1 MSSVGSADKRSQQD
15 EALRRTRETYQ
26 DKEVD
31 QAKKHSQDLRRL
43 TEVHQT
49 ELRQMEEAHTKQ
61 MEDLKVRTREAISA
75 RDMRY
80 QKEIEDLRSMH
91 QNQARRSAQEADVKQ
106 KQTQEFMKGQLET
119 TVAIKDRQSEEQ
131 RTQYEAQLVDKTKK
145 LTEGLDQNREMA
157 KKSID
162 SEKQKLMEAHKREV
176 DAIVQ
181 DRNRQLDRSQRS
193 FHSLRKSK
201 EQQIQNLEEASRQS
215 QQRLSQAHMSTL
227 REQAADHDSGLTR
240 ARSGLAEGLQQ
251 NKNRFEKALEENAE
265 RTSVNSEAFKS
276 SIQDRIY
283 NRINVREAENRIL
296 KNDLNRQ
303 KADLLNQK
311 NREVANVRSAMGEN
325 VDQLEKARL
334 ATVETSNLRNAK
346 VIKNVIEEKDQQ
358 LMKTNRLFQDKI
370 SLDKSKSDE
379 LVGNVKLGYERE
391 LAMKDIQANTREE
404 RVKGINEREEE
415 YLKTFYNESLNA
427 NRGNFETSLREIRE
441 KNKRDQD
448 LIFQNFS
455 KQSSERE
462 VKFQAKLT
470 ELSQRHEDQLQKVK
484 AEQAN
489 VMKSHLNSSAKEK
502 KVIVEQKNV
511 EMQRQ
516 AAQFENRIAKLE
528 ETHRREVESLN
539 RRHEESLVSITQAK
553 PKA

>member
-1 MSSVGSADKRSQQD
+1 MSSVGSADKRSQQE
-15 EALRRTRETYQ
+15 EALRRARETYQ

-31 QAKKHSQDLRRL
+31 QAKNHSQDLKRL
-43 TEVHQT
+43 TEVHQS
-49 ELRQMEEAHTKQ
+49 ELREMEEAHTRQ

-91 QNQARRSAQEADVKQ
+91 QNQARRYAQEADVKQ
-106 KQTQEFMKGQLET
+106 KQTQEFLKGQLQT

-131 RTQYEAQLVDKTKK
+131 KAQYEAKLGDTTKRF
-145 LTEGLDQNREMA
+145 TDGLDQNRESA
-157 KKSID
+157 KKSLD
-162 SEKQKLMEAHKREV
+162 SEKQKLMDAHKKEV

-181 DRNRQLDRSQRS
+181 DRNRQLDQSQRS
-193 FHSLRKSK
+193 FHSLRKTK
-201 EQQIQNLEEASRQS
+201 EQQIKKLEEAARHNQD
-215 QQRLSQAHMSTL
+215 RLSQAHMSTL
-227 REQAADHDSGLTR
+227 REQAADHNNGLTR
-240 ARSGLAEGLQQ
+240 ARAGLTEGLEQ
-251 NKNRFEKALEENAE
+251 NRNRYEKALEENVE
-265 RTSVNSEAFKS
+265 RYSMNSEAAKS
-276 SIQDRIY
+276 SIQERIE
-283 NRINVREAENRIL
+283 NQINVRETQNRAL

-303 KADLLNQK
+303 KADLINQK

-325 VDQLEKARL
+325 IDQLEKARV
-334 ATVETSNLRNAK
+334 ATVEASNARNAK
-346 VIKNVIEEKDQQ
+346 VIKNVIDENNQHLVKN
-358 LMKTNRLFQDKI
+358 NRIFQDKI
-370 SLDKSKSDE
+370 TVEKSRAE
-379 LVGNVKLGYERE
+379 EHLGNTKNGYERE
-391 LAMKDIQANTREE
+391 LAMKDLQANTREE
-404 RVKGINEREEE
+404 KIKGINQREEE
-415 YLKTFYNESLNA
+415 YLKAFYSESISA
-427 NRGNFETSLREIRE
+427 NRDNFETSLREIRD

-470 ELSQRHEDQLQKVK
+470 ELNERHQDQMQKIK

-489 VMKSHLNSSAKEK
+489 VMKNQVNISAKEK

-511 EMQRQ
+511 EMQQQ

-539 RRHEESLVSITQAK
+539 RRHEESLVSMTRAK

>member
-15 EALRRTRETYQ
+15 EALRRARETYQ

-31 QAKKHSQDLRRL
+31 QAKKHSQDLKRL
-43 TEVHQT
+43 TEVHQS
-49 ELRQMEEAHTKQ
+49 ELREMEEAHTRQ

-106 KQTQEFMKGQLET
+106 KQTQEFMKGQLES

-131 RTQYEAQLVDKTKK
+131 KTQYETELGDKTKRF
-145 LTEGLDQNREMA
+145 TEGLDQNREVA
-157 KKSID
+157 KKAVET
-162 SEKQKLMEAHKREV
+162 EKQKLMEAHKKEV
-176 DAIVQ
+176 DSIIQ
-181 DRNRQLDRSQRS
+181 DRNRQVDQSQRS
-193 FHSLRKSK
+193 FQSLRKSK
-201 EQQIQNLEEASRQS
+201 EQQIKNLEDASRQN
-215 QQRLSQAHMSTL
+215 QERLSQSHMSTL
-227 REQAADHDSGLTR
+227 REQSADHDSGLTR
-240 ARSGLAEGLQQ
+240 ARSSMTEGMRQ
-251 NKNRFEKALEENAE
+251 NRNRYEKALEENAE
-265 RTSVNSEAFKS
+265 RSSTNSEAFRN
-276 SIQDRIY
+276 SIQDRID
-283 NRINVREAENRIL
+283 NRINVREAENRTL
-296 KNDLNRQ
+296 KNDLSRQ

-325 VDQLEKARL
+325 VDQLEKARV
-334 ATVETSNLRNAK
+334 ATVEASNARNAK
-346 VIKNVIEEKDQQ
+346 VIKNVIDEKDQH
-358 LMKTNRLFQDKI
+358 LMKNNRVFQDKI
-370 SLDKSKSDE
+370 TVEKSKSDE
-379 LVGNVKLGYERE
+379 HLGNTKLGYERE
-391 LAMKDIQANTREE
+391 LAMKDLQANTREE
-404 RVKGINEREEE
+404 RIKGINQREEE
-415 YLKTFYNESLNA
+415 YLKSFYNESLVA
-427 NRGNFETSLREIRE
+427 NRDNFETSLREIRD

-462 VKFQAKLT
+462 VKFQAKLA
-470 ELSQRHEDQLQKVK
+470 ELNGRHEDQLQKIK

-489 VMKSHLNSSAKEK
+489 MMKSQVNLSAKEK
-502 KVIVEQKNV
+502 KTIVEQKNV

-539 RRHEESLVSITQAK
+539 RRHEESLVSMTRAK

>member
-26 DKEVD
+26 EKEVD
-31 QAKKHSQDLRRL
+31 QSKKHSQELKQL

-49 ELRQMEEAHTKQ
+49 ELREMEEAHTRQ

-106 KQTQEFMKGQLET
+106 KQIQEFMKGQLQT
-119 TVAIKDRQSEEQ
+119 AVAIKDRQSEEQ
-131 RTQYEAQLVDKTKK
+131 KTQYEAQLGDNTKRF
-145 LTEGLDQNREMA
+145 TEGLDQNRQMA

-162 SEKQKLMEAHKREV
+162 SEKQKLMDAHKKEM

-181 DRNRQLDRSQRS
+181 DRNRQVDQSQRS
-193 FHSLRKSK
+193 LRSLRKTK
-201 EQQIQNLEEASRQS
+201 EQQIKNLEEASRQN
-215 QQRLSQAHMSTL
+215 QDRLSQSHMSTL
-227 REQAADHDSGLTR
+227 REQAADHDIGLTR
-240 ARSGLAEGLQQ
+240 ARAGLSEGLEQ
-251 NKNRFEKALEENAE
+251 NRARYEKALEENVE
-265 RTSVNSEAFKS
+265 RYSMNSEAFKS
-276 SIQDRIY
+276 SIQDRID
-283 NRINVREAENRIL
+283 NKINVREAENRTL
-296 KNDLNRQ
+296 KNDFNRQ

-325 VDQLEKARL
+325 IDQLEKARSGI
-334 ATVETSNLRNAK
+334 VEASNARNAK
-346 VIKNVIEEKDQQ
+346 VLKNVVEEKDQH
-358 LMKTNRLFQDKI
+358 LVETNRFFQDKI
-370 SLDKSKSDE
+370 SVEKSKSDE
-379 LVGNVKLGYERE
+379 HLVNTKLGYERE
-391 LAMKDIQANTREE
+391 LAMKDLQANTREE
-404 RVKGINEREEE
+404 KIKGINQREEE
-415 YLKTFYNESLNA
+415 YLKTFYSESLNA
-427 NRGNFETSLREIRE
+427 IRGNFDTSLREIRD

-455 KQSSERE
+455 KQSAERE

-470 ELSQRHEDQLQKVK
+470 DLNERHQEQLQKIK

-489 VMKSHLNSSAKEK
+489 MMKGQANISAKEK

-539 RRHEESLVSITQAK
+539 RRHDESLVSMTRAK

>member
-15 EALRRTRETYQ
+15 EALRRARETYQ

-31 QAKKHSQDLRRL
+31 QAKKHSQDLKRL
-43 TEVHQT
+43 TEVHQA
-49 ELRQMEEAHTKQ
+49 ELREMEEAHTKQ

-75 RDMRY
+75 RDMKFH
-80 QKEIEDLRSMH
+80 KEIEDLRSMH
-91 QNQARRSAQEADVKQ
+91 QNQVRRSAEEADIKQ
-106 KQTQEFMKGQLET
+106 KKTQEHLKGQLET

-131 RTQYEAQLVDKTKK
+131 KAQYEAQLEDKTKK
-145 LTEGLDQNREMA
+145 FADGLNQNREVA
-157 KKSID
+157 KKSIQ
-162 SEKQKLMEAHKREV
+162 SEKQKLMEAHRKEV
-176 DAIVQ
+176 DAIVD
-181 DRNRQLDRSQRS
+181 DRNRQVDQSQRS

-201 EQQIQNLEEASRQS
+201 EQQIKNLEEASRQN

-240 ARSGLAEGLQQ
+240 ARNGLAEGLQQ
-251 NKNRFEKALEENAE
+251 SKNRFEKALEENAE
-265 RTSVNSEAFKS
+265 RSSVNSDAFKS
-276 SIQDRIY
+276 SIQDRID
-283 NRINVREAENRIL
+283 NRINVREAENRTL

-325 VDQLEKARL
+325 VDQLEKARV
-334 ATVETSNLRNAK
+334 ATVEASNARNAK
-346 VIKNVIEEKDQQ
+346 VIKNVIDEKDQH
-358 LMKTNRLFQDKI
+358 LMKSNRLFQDKI
-370 SLDKSKSDE
+370 TIEKSKSDE
-379 LVGNVKLGYERE
+379 HLGNTKLGYERE
-391 LAMKDIQANTREE
+391 LAMKDLQANTREE
-404 RVKGINEREEE
+404 RIKGINQREEE
-415 YLKTFYNESLNA
+415 YLKTFYSESLNA
-427 NRGNFETSLREIRE
+427 NRDNFDASLREIRD

-455 KQSSERE
+455 KQSTERE

-470 ELSQRHEDQLQKVK
+470 ELNQRHEDQLQKIK

-489 VMKSHLNSSAKEK
+489 MMKNQLSSSAKEK

-511 EMQRQ
+511 ELQRQ

-539 RRHEESLVSITQAK
+539 RRHEESLVSMTRAK

>member
-15 EALRRTRETYQ
+15 EALRRARETYQ

-31 QAKKHSQDLRRL
+31 QAKKHSQDLKRL

-49 ELRQMEEAHTKQ
+49 ELREMEEAHAKQ

-80 QKEIEDLRSMH
+80 QKEIEDFRSMH

-106 KQTQEFMKGQLET
+106 KQTQEFMKGQLAT
-119 TVAIKDRQSEEQ
+119 AVAIKDRQSEEQ
-131 RTQYEAQLVDKTKK
+131 KTQYEAQLSNNTKK
-145 LTEGLDQNREMA
+145 FTDGLNQNREMA

-162 SEKQKLMEAHKREV
+162 LEKQKLSEAHKKEV

-181 DRNRQLDRSQRS
+181 DRNRQVDQSQRS
-193 FHSLRKSK
+193 FHLLRKSK
-201 EQQIQNLEEASRQS
+201 EQQIRNLEDASRQNY
-215 QQRLSQAHMSTL
+215 QRLSEAHMTTL
-227 REQAADHDSGLTR
+227 KEQAADHDSGLTR
-240 ARSGLAEGLQQ
+240 ARAGLADGLQQ
-251 NKNRFEKALEENAE
+251 NKNRFEKAIAENAE
-265 RTSVNSEAFKS
+265 RTSVNSETFKS
-276 SIQDRIY
+276 SIQDRID

-303 KADLLNQK
+303 KADLLHQK
-311 NREVANVRSAMGEN
+311 SREVANVRSAMGEN
-325 VDQLEKARL
+325 VDQLEKVRL
-334 ATVETSNLRNAK
+334 ATVEASNSRNAK
-346 VIKNVIEEKDQQ
+346 VIKNVIDEKDQH

-370 SLDKSKSDE
+370 SMEKSKADE
-379 LVGNVKLGYERE
+379 HLGNTKVSYERE
-391 LAMKDIQANTREE
+391 LAMKDLQANTREE
-404 RVKGINEREEE
+404 RIKGINQREEE
-415 YLKTFYNESLNA
+415 YLKTFYSESLNA
-427 NRGNFETSLREIRE
+427 SRGNFETSLREIRE

-462 VKFQAKLT
+462 VKFQVKLT
-470 ELSQRHEDQLQKVK
+470 ELNQRHEDQLQKIK

-489 VMKSHLNSSAKEK
+489 MLKSQLSSSAKEK

-539 RRHEESLVSITQAK
+539 RRHEESLVSMTRAK
-553 PKA
+553 PKG